1 MIARSCAG
9 CRGRRFWQYTCRQT
23 KGGRGNA
30 TRLAIVLLCWS
41 ALQSLGCQPML
52 DQAARY
58 VLPREGVRP
67 AKFAVHTQRRGG
79 FTTADGVTLR
89 ADVHRPIGL
98 VKAPTL
104 LVRIPFT
111 NTLKNRV
118 RSDAVARYWASRGY
132 VVVIQGTRGRYES
145 GGRFYPLRH
154 ERQDG
159 IETLHWLAR
168 QPWYDG
174 RVGMWGGSAFGH
186 TQWAVADQDSVGVGA
201 FFIQI
206 ASSSF
211 RTMFFPGGAFS
222 LESAM
227 YWAIRSRG
235 QRDRTVEIE
244 DLRRG
249 VEGLPL
255 IDADEAAIGDTD
267 FYNDWLLHRETDK
280 YWDKIDGH
288 DRAKTLAAPALLLA
302 GWFDPFLPSQLA
314 DFTAIKRDA
323 LPHIAGETR
332 LIIGPWGHAFS
343 PRLPGQDNDNP
354 YRLASIAPALPWFDY
369 HLGVHGDSLNMAPVR
384 LFVMGINRWRNER
397 EWPLRRTQYTPYYI
411 DSAGDAHRPAGSGR
425 LTLGLPVGAGTPD
438 AFVYN
443 PLQPV
448 PSAGG
453 AMLGPRAGVYIQ
465 NEIEERS
472 DVLVYSS
479 QALEEPLE
487 TTGPITAVLYVKTDV
502 VSTDWTVKLVDV
514 HPDSTA
520 YNVCD
525 GILRHSYALERMPQ
539 PIKVVLWPTSHVFL
553 TGHRIR
559 VEISSSN
566 FPRYDRNLNS
576 GDTGVDATVS
586 HIAHQHIYHTPRYPS
601 HIVLPIIPA
610 ISNR

>member
-9 CRGRRFWQYTCRQT
+9 CRSRRFWQYTYRQT
-23 KGGRGNA
+23 KGGRRNA
-30 TRLAIVLLCWS
+30 TRLAIVLLCWA
-41 ALQSLGCQPML
+41 ALQSLGCQRML
-52 DQAARY
+52 DQAAQR

-67 AKFAVHTQRRGG
+67 AKFAVHTQRRVG
-79 FTTADGVTLR
+79 FTTADGVALR

-111 NTLKNRV
+111 NTLINRV

-145 GGRFYPLRH
+145 GGHFYPLRH

-249 VEGLPL
+249 VESLPL

-267 FYNDWLLHRETDK
+267 FYNDWLLHRETDQ

-288 DRAKTLAAPALLLA
+288 DRTKTLAAPALLLA

-323 LPHIAGETR
+323 QPHIAGETR

-369 HLGVHGDSLNMAPVR
+369 HLGVHGDSLNMAQVR
-384 LFVMGINRWRNER
+384 LFVMGINRWRNEC

-411 DSAGDAHRPAGSGR
+411 DSAGDAHRPVGSGR
-425 LTLGLPVGAGTPD
+425 LTLGLPVGAGASD

-453 AMLGPRAGVYIQ
+453 AVLGPRAGVYIQ

-586 HIAHQHIYHTPRYPS
+586 HIAHQQIYHTPRYPS